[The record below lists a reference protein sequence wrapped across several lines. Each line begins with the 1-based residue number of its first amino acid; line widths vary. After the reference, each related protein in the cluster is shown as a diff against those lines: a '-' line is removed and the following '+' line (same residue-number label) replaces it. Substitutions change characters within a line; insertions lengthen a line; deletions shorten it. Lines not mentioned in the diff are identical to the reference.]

1 MAVGPGTSYWNKAMK
16 KLCMFISLCMGVWYI
31 QPRLIWFLDRFLGL
45 RTCRMVSGHVEG
57 SWEIELYRPL
67 VAALFCGSCCI
78 VLNDPHPNTH
88 PHNHPGNKLKVG

>member
-1 MAVGPGTSYWNKAMK
+1 
-16 KLCMFISLCMGVWYI
+16 
-31 QPRLIWFLDRFLGL
+31 
-45 RTCRMVSGHVEG
+45 MVSGHVEG

-78 VLNDPHPNTH
+78 VHNDLNTN